1 MLVSEL
7 GLETATEVVS
17 VLDWEHLSL
26 GHLRLSPTVRCHGVP
41 ASYPESTP
49 PQGSVPVVVT
59 PGGRPLAGEALLLH
73 LHDLSI
79 TEPCNT
85 GAVCVF
91 PLAEVGF
98 VI

>member
-1 MLVSEL
+1 MPMV
-7 GLETATEVVS
+7 
-17 VLDWEHLSL
+17 
-26 GHLRLSPTVRCHGVP
+26 RLQLQCPQYDV
-41 ASYPESTP
+41 STP

-59 PGGRPLAGEALLLH
+59 PGGRPLAGEALLQH

-98 VI
+98 VIELATNLCEDFAITEKVFTSN

>member
-1 MLVSEL
+1 MCQQVSQ
-7 GLETATEVVS
+7 
-17 VLDWEHLSL
+17 
-26 GHLRLSPTVRCHGVP
+26 SPPCDVCVHPNGV
-41 ASYPESTP
+41 
-49 PQGSVPVVVT
+49 QGSVPVLVT

-98 VI
+98 VVELETNIFEVFTIF

>member
-1 MLVSEL
+1 MSN
-7 GLETATEVVS
+7 
-17 VLDWEHLSL
+17 
-26 GHLRLSPTVRCHGVP
+26 PT
-41 ASYPESTP
+41 
-49 PQGSVPVVVT
+49 QGSVPVLVT

-98 VI
+98 VVELETNPYDV

>member
-1 MLVSEL
+1 MCQQVN
-7 GLETATEVVS
+7 
-17 VLDWEHLSL
+17 H
-26 GHLRLSPTVRCHGVP
+26 SPPCDV
-41 ASYPESTP
+41 STP

-98 VI
+98 IVVELQTNLCEDYVKFCTYYTIFCL